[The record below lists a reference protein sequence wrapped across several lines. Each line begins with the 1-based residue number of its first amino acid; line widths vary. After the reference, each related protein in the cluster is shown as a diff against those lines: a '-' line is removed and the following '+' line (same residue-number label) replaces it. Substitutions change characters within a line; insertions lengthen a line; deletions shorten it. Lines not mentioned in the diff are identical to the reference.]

1 MPTPHIQ
8 ILNGNRFQA
17 CDILTE
23 PKTEVVQRTWKERLL
38 SWPWLPMRKT
48 KFVTTQVPSQQVIF
62 SNGTYFA
69 HSAIIEQIRQLTLKE
84 TE

>member
-1 MPTPHIQ
+1 MPAPHIQ

-23 PKTEVVQRTWKERLL
+23 PKTEVVKRTWKERLL
-38 SWPWLPMRKT
+38 SWPWRPMRKT